1 MANAD
6 RNATHSKEWRELAT
20 TITVNAAD
28 LPQAAVPLAALEVL
42 LSDLPGLIVEQNLHR
57 ANKQQVS
64 QRLDALHREGAKLA
78 TLLRNI
84 AKQHYGS
91 RNEKLVEFG
100 IPPFRGRAR
109 KAAPPVE
116 TPTPTVPTPTSSTA
130 K

>member
-1 MANAD
+1 MAKTDSNAS
-6 RNATHSKEWRELAT
+6 HLKEWKELAT
-20 TITVNAAD
+20 TITANAAD
-28 LPQAAVPLAALEVL
+28 LPQAAIPLAALQVML
-42 LSDLPGLIVEQNLHR
+42 DDLPNLIVEQSLHR

-64 QRLDALHREGAKLA
+64 QRLAALHREGAKLA

-84 AKQHYGS
+84 ARQHYGN

-116 TPTPTVPTPTSSTA
+116 TPTPTVPTPTPSTA

>member
-1 MANAD
+1 MAKTD
-6 RNATHSKEWRELAT
+6 RNADHLKEWRGLAT
-20 TITVNAAD
+20 TIAANAAD

-42 LSDLPGLIVEQNLHR
+42 LSDLPGLIVERDLHR

-64 QRLDALHREGAKLA
+64 QRLAELHREGAKIA

-100 IPPFRGRAR
+100 IQPFRGRAR
-109 KAAPPVE
+109 KAAPPGE
-116 TPTPTVPTPTSSTA
+116 TPTPTGPTLTSPTA